1 MTDSHNEGGEVIRER
16 IAAEHRPEP
25 PQQAADSKPDNA
37 KDVWRAQDRV
47 LALSRTAAEVQALLD
62 PDRVLQTICDELRDQ
77 GLYCFFGLL
86 DDDQAHVVLRNTN
99 LSLDT
104 LRATEAI
111 LGSIPEFSFPADASA
126 AIAAV
131 VRDGKIAFDQRLA
144 DRLREILPHLSAD
157 AIRELLQL
165 LQARRAISA
174 PLVAGANILGLLTVW
189 SEDLTEEEI
198 PIVSVMAQQAAV
210 TLERASLYE
219 DTMLRVFEMEAL
231 RKTTLD
237 ITRQLDLSQL
247 LRLIVERAAALS
259 GTEAGALYLYR
270 PDQNE
275 LELVV
280 SHNLGQDY
288 TGLRL
293 QAGEGLSGR
302 VLLTGEPLAVEDYSN
317 WEHRSH
323 KYDDAS
329 LRSVQAVP
337 MKWGGKT
344 IGVLNLTNRHSTKVF
359 NDRDLWLLEW
369 FANHAAVAIENA
381 RLFADK
387 EHTIR
392 QLAALYDVSL
402 EVLAETDPSQLLL
415 TIVQKACE
423 LLDAEAGA
431 IDLFDH
437 ESQLLEMKY
446 SHGYNRDYS
455 GIKLSAGQGVAGMV
469 CKTQQPLAIDDYANW
484 AGRVPQVDKAE
495 ISAALGVP
503 LLSGDKLLG
512 ALTIDRRTP
521 RSFNDE
527 DIQSATLFANQAA
540 IAIENARLYHEQERR
555 SQELLALYK
564 TSLQVASRLDLHSL
578 LRTIIT
584 QAITLVGGRSGDIYL
599 YRPDS
604 DDLLSAA
611 SENMPDDLVGAVIKR
626 GEGLAGKVLE
636 TGQPLI
642 VDDYESWP
650 GRSDRYCGHGF
661 ARVMGVPILYG
672 DDLLGILVAER
683 DKQKPPFANTDQNL
697 LELFAHQAAVAIENS
712 RLFEETRQRADELEA
727 LYQVSTEIATQLE
740 LPSLLE
746 TIVRRAMDLL
756 RANAGGLYL
765 YDPQSQDLE
774 LIADQ
779 GHTRPHIGSRLAP
792 GEGACGR
799 VAESGESLVVR
810 DYGNWEGRSPHFED
824 EPTCNTLAVPIWRG
838 ETLLGAIFVDDNNL
852 DRAFG
857 ERDLRLANLF
867 ANQAAIAI
875 QNAHLFGER
884 EHTIRQLAALQDVSL
899 EVVAK
904 TDLTEVL
911 PTIVRVAAQL
921 LDAQAGAI
929 DLLDPQ
935 SQELVL
941 NAVYGYDEA
950 LIGMRHAPE
959 EGVVGCVAQT
969 KKPVIVKDYSSWE
982 ARSPQWADQSVGSVI
997 GVPLMRGDQLLG
1009 ALTIDRP
1016 VSQPFDD
1023 RDVNL
1028 ATLFANQA
1036 AIAIQNARTVAATER
1051 RVTELTA
1058 LREISLQLTQSLD
1071 LETVLNT
1078 IVSSSVTL
1086 VGASD
1091 AHIFL
1096 CDQDAD
1102 HFTFGSGVWAPG
1114 LERVLFK
1121 EVRDNGLTA
1130 NVAKRGEPVIINKA
1144 KSSPLFA
1151 DMVGQDTMMEA
1162 IAGFPLK
1169 RADKVVGVF
1178 NVAFLEPHT
1187 FDQDEL
1193 RVLTLLADQAAIAV
1207 ENARLYE
1214 ETERRLKESQ
1224 TLQEISRLVNSSLE
1238 PGQILQT
1245 VVEKLASAFGYDM
1258 VSIYTMEEDGLR
1270 LGAEIGYDPACVI
1283 DFIPLSK
1290 GVIGRVARSGEAEL
1304 LPDVS
1309 EDPDFLAAAQ
1319 GVVSEITVPI
1329 KKDDQVLGM
1338 LNVESTS
1345 VSPLTASDFC
1355 LLSSL
1360 VHQVSV
1366 AIQNAQ
1372 LYQSA
1377 QRELAE
1383 RERAEEALRESEE
1396 RYRSLFKDSR
1406 DAVFITSRDGALVD
1420 VNESFLSL
1428 FSINREDLAHLN
1440 MDDLYA
1446 QPSARAKLE
1455 AEIEEKGSV
1464 RDYEVKLARL
1474 DGTLIDAL
1482 TSSTLWRDTD
1492 GSILGYRGIIRDI
1505 TERKRAQE
1513 ELQRSYLTLR
1523 STLAGTVNALA
1534 ALAEAR
1540 DPYTAGHQKRVA
1552 NLACAIARE
1561 IGLSDTQIQ
1570 GIYMAGLVHDIGKIH
1585 IPAEILSKPTEL
1597 TDIERQMIRTHPQ
1610 TAYEILSTVEFHW
1623 PVASVVLQHHER
1635 MDGSGYPHGLAKGEI
1650 LLEARILAVADVV
1663 EAMASDRP
1671 YRPAHG
1677 IEEALAEIEEQAG
1690 TLYDQQAVETCL
1702 RLFKEKGFDLQ
1713 TDLGPPP

>member
-1 MTDSHNEGGEVIRER
+1 M
-16 IAAEHRPEP
+16 
-25 PQQAADSKPDNA
+25 
-37 KDVWRAQDRV
+37 WRAQDRV

-62 PDRVLQTICDELRDQ
+62 PDRVLQTIGDELRDQ

-86 DDDQAHVVLRNTN
+86 DDDQAQVVLRHTN
-99 LSLDT
+99 VSPDT
-104 LRATEAI
+104 LHAAEAI
-111 LGSIPEFSFPADASA
+111 LGVSIAGFSFPADVSP
-126 AIAAV
+126 AIVAI
-131 VRDGKIAFDQRLA
+131 VRDGKTTFEQRLA
-144 DRLREILPHLSAD
+144 DRVGEIVPRLSAE
-157 AIRELLQL
+157 AASELLQL
-165 LQARRAISA
+165 VQAHRAISA
-174 PLVAGANILGLLTVW
+174 PLVAGSHILGLLTVW

-210 TLERASLYE
+210 AIERASLYE

-247 LRLIVERAAALS
+247 LRLIVERAATLS
-259 GTEAGALYLYR
+259 GMKGGGLYLYH

-280 SHNLGQDY
+280 SHNLGRDY

-293 QAGEGLSGR
+293 QPGEGLSGR
-302 VLLTGEPLAVEDYSN
+302 VLLTGEPLAVEDYSKWDN
-317 WEHRSH
+317 RSR
-323 KYDDAS
+323 KYDGIDVG
-329 LRSVQAVP
+329 SVQAVP
-337 MKWGGKT
+337 LKWGGAT
-344 IGVLNLTNRHSTKVF
+344 IGVLNLTNRESHKLF
-359 NDRDLWLLEW
+359 NERDLWLLEW

-387 EHTIR
+387 EHKIR
-392 QLAALYDVSL
+392 QLATLYEVSL
-402 EVLAETDPSQLLL
+402 EVVAETDLSQLLL

-431 IDLFDH
+431 IDLFDQ
-437 ESQLLEMKY
+437 ESQSLEMKY
-446 SHGYNRDYS
+446 SHGYNKDYT
-455 GIKLSAGQGVAGMV
+455 GIRLSPGQGVAGMV
-469 CKTQQPLAIDDYANW
+469 CTTRQPLAIDDYANW

-503 LLSGDKLLG
+503 LLRGDELLG
-512 ALTIDRRTP
+512 VLTIDRRTP

-540 IAIENARLYHEQERR
+540 IALENARLYQEQEKR
-555 SQELLALYK
+555 SQELLALYN
-564 TSLQVASRLDLHSL
+564 TSLHLASRLELHSL
-578 LRTIIT
+578 LRTIIA
-584 QAITLVGGRSGDIYL
+584 QAVTLVGGRSGDIYL
-599 YRPDS
+599 HRPAS
-604 DDLLSAA
+604 QDLVSAA
-611 SENMPDDLVGAVIKR
+611 SEGMPDDLVGAVLEQ
-626 GEGLAGKVLE
+626 GEGIAGRILQ
-636 TGQPLI
+636 TRQPLI

-650 GRSDRYCGHGF
+650 GRSDRYSGHGF
-661 ARVMGVPILYG
+661 ARVIGVPILYG
-672 DDLLGILVAER
+672 DDLLGLLVAER
-683 DKQKPPFANTDQNL
+683 DKQSPPFANTDQNL

-712 RLFEETRQRADELEA
+712 RLFEETKQRADELEA
-727 LYQVSTEIATQLE
+727 LYQVSTETAAQLE
-740 LPSLLE
+740 LPVLLD
-746 TIVRRAMDLL
+746 TIVQRAMDLL
-756 RANAGGLYL
+756 EANAGGLYL
-765 YDPQSQDLE
+765 YDSQRQDLE
-774 LIADQ
+774 LIAEQ
-779 GHTRPHIGSRLAP
+779 GHTRERKGTRLAL

-799 VAESGESLVVR
+799 VAESGEPVLVR
-810 DYGNWEGRSPHFED
+810 DYRSWEGRSPHFED
-824 EPTCNTLAVPIWRG
+824 EPTCNTLAVPIRQG
-838 ETLLGAIFVDDNNL
+838 DSLLGAFFVDDNNL
-852 DRAFG
+852 DRVFSD
-857 ERDLRLANLF
+857 RDLRVASLF
-867 ANQAAIAI
+867 ANQAAIGI
-875 QNAHLFGER
+875 QNARLFGQR

-904 TDLTEVL
+904 TDLAEVL

-929 DLLDPQ
+929 DLFDPQ
-935 SQELVL
+935 SEELVL

-950 LIGMRHAPE
+950 LIGTRHALG
-959 EGVVGCVAQT
+959 EGAVGRVGRS
-969 KKPVIVKDYSSWE
+969 KKPVIVGHYSTWE
-982 ARSPQWADQSVGSVI
+982 ARSPQWASQPVGSVI
-997 GVPLMRGDQLLG
+997 GVPLLRGDQLLG

-1023 RDVNL
+1023 SDVNL

-1051 RVTELTA
+1051 RVTELAA
-1058 LREISLQLTQSLD
+1058 LREISLQLTHSLD
-1071 LETVLNT
+1071 VDTVLDT
-1078 IVSSSVTL
+1078 IVRSSVTL

-1096 CDQDAD
+1096 CDEEARS
-1102 HFTFGSGVWAPG
+1102 FTFGSGAWSPG

-1121 EVRDNGLTA
+1121 DVRENGLTA

-1144 KSSPLFA
+1144 RSHPLFA
-1151 DMVGQDTMMEA
+1151 DMVDQDTMMEA

-1238 PGQILQT
+1238 PGQIFQT
-1245 VVEKLASAFGYDM
+1245 VVEKLASAFGFDM
-1258 VSIYTMEEDGLR
+1258 VSIYTMEQEGLR
-1270 LGAEIGYDPACVI
+1270 LGAEIGYDPAYVI
-1283 DFIPLSK
+1283 DFIPLSR
-1290 GVIGRVARSGEAEL
+1290 GVIGRVARTGEAEL
-1304 LPDVS
+1304 LPDITK
-1309 EDPDFLAAAQ
+1309 DPDFLAAAQ
-1319 GVVSEITVPI
+1319 GVVSEITAPI
-1329 KKDDQVLGM
+1329 KKDDQVLGV
-1338 LNVESTS
+1338 LNVESTA
-1345 VSPLTASDFC
+1345 VSPLTGSDLG

-1360 VHQVSV
+1360 AHQVSI

-1372 LYQSA
+1372 LYQAA
-1377 QRELAE
+1377 QRELVE

-1428 FSINREDLAHLN
+1428 FCIDREDLVHLN
-1440 MDDLYA
+1440 MEDLYA
-1446 QPSARAKLE
+1446 QPNARAKLQ
-1455 AEIEEKGSV
+1455 AEMEEKGSV
-1464 RDYEVKLARL
+1464 RDYEVKLARP

-1482 TSSTLWRDTD
+1482 TSSTLWLDAD
-1492 GSILGYRGIIRDI
+1492 GNILGYRGIIRDV

-1523 STLAGTVNALA
+1523 STLEGTVNALA

-1540 DPYTAGHQKRVA
+1540 DPYTAGHQQRVA
-1552 NLACAIARE
+1552 NLACAIAGE
-1561 IGLSDTQIQ
+1561 IGLSETQIQ
-1570 GIYMAGLVHDIGKIH
+1570 GIHRAGLVHDIGKIH
-1585 IPAEILSKPTEL
+1585 IPAEILSKPTRL
-1597 TDIERQMIRTHPQ
+1597 TDIELQMIRTHPQ
-1610 TAYEILSTVEFHW
+1610 TAYDILSTVEFHW

-1650 LLEARILAVADVV
+1650 HLEARILAVADVV

-1677 IEEALAEIEEQAG
+1677 IDEALAEIEEQAG
-1690 TLYDQQAVETCL
+1690 TLYDRQVVKACL
-1702 RLFKEKGFDLQ
+1702 RLFREKGFDLQ
-1713 TDLGPPP
+1713 SKLGPPS

>member
-1 MTDSHNEGGEVIRER
+1 MTHSHNEGPELIRER
-16 IAAEHRPEP
+16 LAAEHGPEP
-25 PQQAADSKPDNA
+25 PQPAAGSKPDIA
-37 KDVWRAQDRV
+37 RVVWRAQDRV

-62 PDRVLQTICDELRDQ
+62 PDRALQTICDELRDQ
-77 GLYCFFGLL
+77 GLFCFFGLL
-86 DDDQAHVVLRNTN
+86 DDDQAHVVLRHTN

-104 LRATEAI
+104 LRAAEAI
-111 LGSIPEFSFPADASA
+111 LGPTSEFSFATNASA

-131 VRDGKIAFDQRLA
+131 IGDGKIAFDQQLA
-144 DRLREILPHLSAD
+144 DRVREILPHLSAD
-157 AIRELLQL
+157 SISELLQL
-165 LQARRAISA
+165 LHARRAISA

-259 GTEAGALYLYR
+259 GTEAGALYLHR

-280 SHNLGQDY
+280 SHNLGRDY

-323 KYDDAS
+323 KYDDVS
-329 LRSVQAVP
+329 LRSIQAVP

-387 EHTIR
+387 EHKIR

-402 EVLAETDPSQLLL
+402 EVLAETDPSLLLL
-415 TIVQKACE
+415 TIVQKACA

-437 ESQLLEMKY
+437 ESQLMEMKY
-446 SHGYNRDYS
+446 SHGYNKDYS
-455 GIKLSAGQGVAGMV
+455 GIRLSLGQGVAGMV
-469 CKTQQPLAIDDYANW
+469 CETRQPLAIDDYANW
-484 AGRVPQVDKAE
+484 TGRVPQVDKAE

-512 ALTIDRRTP
+512 VLTIDRRTP

-540 IAIENARLYHEQERR
+540 IALENARLYHEQERR

-564 TSLQVASRLDLHSL
+564 TSLQVASRLDLQSL
-578 LRTIIT
+578 LGTIIS
-584 QAITLVGGRSGDIYL
+584 QAVTLVGGRSGDIYL
-599 YRPDS
+599 YRPES
-604 DDLLSAA
+604 QDLVSAA
-611 SENMPDDLVGAVIKR
+611 SEGMPDDLIGAVLVQ
-626 GEGLAGKVLE
+626 GEGMAGRILE
-636 TGQPLI
+636 TRRPLI

-650 GRSDRYCGHGF
+650 GHSEKYSGYGF
-661 ARVMGVPILYG
+661 ARVIGVPILYG
-672 DDLLGILVAER
+672 DSLLGLLVAER
-683 DKQKPPFANTDQNL
+683 GKESPPFADTDQNL

-712 RLFEETRQRADELEA
+712 RLFEETRQKADELEA
-727 LYQVSTEIATQLE
+727 LYQVSTEIAAQLE
-740 LPSLLE
+740 LPALLD
-746 TIVRRAMDLL
+746 TIVERAIGLL
-756 RANAGGLYL
+756 DANAGGLYL
-765 YDPQSQDLE
+765 YDSQSQDLE

-779 GHTRPHIGSRLAP
+779 GHTRPRIGSRLAL

-799 VAESGESLVVR
+799 VAESGEPLVVR
-810 DYGNWEGRSPHFED
+810 DYGSWEGRSPHFEN
-824 EPTCNTLAVPIWRG
+824 EPTGNTLAVPIRRG

-852 DRAFG
+852 DRAFD
-857 ERDLRLANLF
+857 ERDLRLAN
-867 ANQAAIAI
+867 
-875 QNAHLFGER
+875 
-884 EHTIRQLAALQDVSL
+884 
-899 EVVAK
+899 
-904 TDLTEVL
+904 
-911 PTIVRVAAQL
+911 
-921 LDAQAGAI
+921 
-929 DLLDPQ
+929 
-935 SQELVL
+935 
-941 NAVYGYDEA
+941 
-950 LIGMRHAPE
+950 
-959 EGVVGCVAQT
+959 
-969 KKPVIVKDYSSWE
+969 
-982 ARSPQWADQSVGSVI
+982 
-997 GVPLMRGDQLLG
+997 
-1009 ALTIDRP
+1009 
-1016 VSQPFDD
+1016 
-1023 RDVNL
+1023 
-1028 ATLFANQA
+1028 LFANQA

-1051 RVTELTA
+1051 RATELTA

-1071 LETVLNT
+1071 LDTVLNT

-1096 CDQDAD
+1096 CDQDSD
-1102 HFTFGSGVWAPG
+1102 RFTFGSGVWAPG

-1258 VSIYTMEEDGLR
+1258 VSIYTMEEEGLR

-1304 LPDVS
+1304 LPDVT

-1329 KKDDQVLGM
+1329 KKDDQVLGV

-1345 VSPLTASDFC
+1345 DSPLTESHFC

-1406 DAVFITSRDGALVD
+1406 DAVYITSCDGSLVD

-1428 FSINREDLAHLN
+1428 FSIDREDLAHLN

-1446 QPSARAKLE
+1446 QPSARAELE

-1505 TERKRAQE
+1505 TDRKRAQE

-1523 STLAGTVNALA
+1523 STLTGTVNALA

-1552 NLACAIARE
+1552 NLACAMARE
-1561 IGLSDTQIQ
+1561 IGLSETQIQ

-1610 TAYEILSTVEFHW
+1610 TAYDILSTVEFHW
-1623 PVASVVLQHHER
+1623 PVASAVLQHHER
-1635 MDGSGYPHGLAKGEI
+1635 MDGSGYPQGLAKGEI

-1677 IEEALAEIEEQAG
+1677 MEEALAEVEEQAG
-1690 TLYDQQAVETCL
+1690 TLYDWQAVETCL
-1702 RLFKEKGFDLQ
+1702 RLFREKGFDLQ